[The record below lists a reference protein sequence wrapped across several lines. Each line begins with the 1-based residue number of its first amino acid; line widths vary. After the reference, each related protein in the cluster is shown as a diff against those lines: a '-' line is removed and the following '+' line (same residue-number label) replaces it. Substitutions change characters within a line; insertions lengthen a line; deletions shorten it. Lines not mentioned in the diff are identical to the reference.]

1 MTEREGSHALAG
13 LAAFRG
19 ASPLPW
25 ARTDV
30 VDNLSCK
37 LALYCWLGAWP
48 VDIAAIAALV
58 EKDSGS
64 SPVKVRGKPA
74 GHILLST
81 LCDAAYGTALHVW
94 VAQFLGTSVWPCK
107 ENHSAK
113 KWSFGTC
120 AFSHRGPIVG

>member
-1 MTEREGSHALAG
+1 MTERERGVVHLPASRP
-13 LAAFRG
+13 FRG

-30 VDNLSCK
+30 VDNMSCK
-37 LALYCWLGAWP
+37 LAWALCCWLGAWP

-74 GHILLST
+74 GHIFLST
-81 LCDAAYGTALHVW
+81 LCDTAYGTALHVW
-94 VAQFLGTSVWPCK
+94 VQPLGCTFVRDICL
-107 ENHSAK
+107 AL
-113 KWSFGTC
+113 
-120 AFSHRGPIVG
+120 